1 MSVTEID
8 PPGTGPETHHL
19 SLDSE
24 AGSATAPASSSY
36 VPRSSDR
43 ASYGLRHVT
52 TATEHVLENKA
63 LKRGIRAPIHL
74 RKTISPGLWPPPDA
88 PTPPRPQRS

>member
-43 ASYGLRHVT
+43 ASYGLRHAT
-52 TATEHVLENKA
+52 TETEHVLQSIEA
-63 LKRGIRAPIHL
+63 QHPGAHP
-74 RKTISPGLWPPPDA
+74 SPKDYLTRPLVPP
-88 PTPPRPQRS
+88 